1 MPGKQAGGS
10 HGAGRAGGGVPCR
23 PTNAGVVT
31 AGTGGAG
38 QMGIPWYCSWG
49 VRCPCPLQP
58 FFLWALPPPT
68 ISSSGGAEGST
79 GGHPWVQLYL
89 SHHCDPRSATAV
101 HWQESGC
108 GGPSAHCRVLSCC
121 NFLAEHLQP
130 VGEVSVEV
138 MLLGTGGL
146 DPVTCCQLEGLPGS
160 PCHFKALSSH
170 PTGVPLPVPGHCGEV
185 RERSQR
191 CQCRSGHLPGSGAG
205 VCPARGGS
213 RSRRGLIWPWSELRT
228 PCLSFPMYS
237 SSPPLGSSG
246 DGAVTWPGRS
256 WCWRSAR
263 CPLLPVPIP
272 RARSPAWA
280 ACAIGVRD
288 SWGFAVNHH
297 MLPVEIL
304 RSHSLLGGHRGC
316 AGTPRAAL
324 RCTQCQGLAKPNLA
338 LAALGS
344 GPYMAPQVGP
354 NGGRGTSCQAVAS
367 CEGTARMGACSPLLA
382 IRTWGHLPWAA
393 SAVVA
398 CWGWD

>member
-10 HGAGRAGGGVPCR
+10 HGAGRAGGGVPCC

-31 AGTGGAG
+31 AGTAPGTGGAR

-49 VRCPCPLQP
+49 VRCPCPLQR

-68 ISSSGGAEGST
+68 ISSSGGAEGSA

-89 SHHCDPRSATAV
+89 SHHCDPRSATAM

-108 GGPSAHCRVLSCC
+108 GGPSAHRCVLSCC

-138 MLLGTGGL
+138 MMLGTGGL
-146 DPVTCCQLEGLPGS
+146 HPVTCCQLEGLPGS

-185 RERSQR
+185 REHSQR

-228 PCLSFPMYS
+228 PCLSFPTYS

-256 WCWRSAR
+256 R
-263 CPLLPVPIP
+263 CKLAVAVL
-272 RARSPAWA
+272 A
-280 ACAIGVRD
+280 ACQVPAPTGAHPQGTEPSLGRLCD
-288 SWGFAVNHH
+288 WGQGF
-297 MLPVEIL
+297 
-304 RSHSLLGGHRGC
+304 LGICGESPYA
-316 AGTPRAAL
+316 AGGNPA
-324 RCTQCQGLAKPNLA
+324 QP
-338 LAALGS
+338 
-344 GPYMAPQVGP
+344 
-354 NGGRGTSCQAVAS
+354 
-367 CEGTARMGACSPLLA
+367 
-382 IRTWGHLPWAA
+382 
-393 SAVVA
+393 
-398 CWGWD
+398 